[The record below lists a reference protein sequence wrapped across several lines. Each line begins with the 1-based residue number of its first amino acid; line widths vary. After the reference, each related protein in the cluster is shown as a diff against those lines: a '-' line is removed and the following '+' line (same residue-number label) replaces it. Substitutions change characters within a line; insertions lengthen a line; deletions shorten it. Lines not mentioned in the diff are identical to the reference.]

1 TSGIILAA
9 LKLKFI
15 LFDQSDLLVKL
26 SILVM
31 DHFGPFGAVQSMSAN
46 TSNLNGSLVG
56 YIEMQE
62 STAVQRRLSTGT
74 NAHLP
79 AASSATFLY
88 GDIGTSTSAPAP
100 PVRSSST
107 LKKERP
113 LISPPSKPLPT
124 PPQKKEK
131 KRKVKL
137 FRLPL
142 FNRSGSTEPSISGPT
157 DVKHDLHVVFDHT
170 SGDFLGMPLQW
181 VQLLK
186 SSNIPSSEQAKNPDL
201 MLDVLQC
208 YDESA
213 KPKEK
218 YMTNFSGVT
227 SSSGSVDSMSQASS
241 SRCSTTAHPFSPPP
255 PAPSS
260 MSEGLHLLS
269 DPPSSSTP
277 PPHKLSTLS
286 SPLSSFMPSNSTDT
300 SPFRGY
306 SYNETSGAVTA
317 NSTCSTPPPM
327 YAGSQRRTSEV
338 VGAAV
343 TGTGAVGARPPPP
356 TPPHRTCSGGGGGE
370 AKQSQLQQQQSE
382 REQTASSS
390 SAASCNASSV
400 PSLPTTSGVSVGG
413 SGETSNS
420 PTSGCGF
427 TAPAPPPPIPP
438 HHVTSTPTASGTDP
452 AATLRGSHHR
462 SVPPVAAVTHDKGE
476 VSGDVNGGD
485 QRALSSTEDYP
496 SSPASH
502 SQRQPPLPPPPPE
515 TFTSEEE
522 ECDEQ
527 DEEEEEESSEEESDE
542 MVMITEVEVEEKE
555 MSPETVNDMTV
566 ELERRVCLRD
576 VSPVDGAVM
585 DATAT
590 LLPPPSSSAI
600 ENGGTLTNGHA
611 KKHPMDNAENTV
623 KSPPPSADLA
633 QKPVSPTLAGISP
646 AVHHFPNSPKSAHH
660 HHTNNNHN
668 QQQHQH
674 AAPRRRTNNNHHRL
688 TDLQVY
694 EKLRTIVSPGCPT
707 DKYCVVEK
715 IGQGASGV
723 VCSGYEIATK
733 KLVAVKKMNIAQQ
746 PKKEL
751 IINEILVMRANRQ
764 PNIVNFLDAYL
775 VAPSPS
781 AALVAP
787 VKTLNPA
794 VNGNGGGSGEELWVV
809 MEYLDGGSLTDV
821 VTETC
826 MEEGHIAAVCK
837 EILQALEFL
846 HANNVIHRDIK
857 SDNILLGMDGSVKLT
872 DFGFCAQ
879 LSNERMKRS
888 TMVGTPYW
896 MAPEVVTRRQYGYKV
911 DIWSLGILAIE
922 MVDGEPP
929 YLTENPLRALYLI
942 ATIGKPEI
950 KERDRLSA
958 TFLDFLDRCLEESV
972 DKRATASELLQ
983 HPFIT
988 TQAKPLSS
996 LIPLIQLAREQK

>member
-1 TSGIILAA
+1 
-9 LKLKFI
+9 
-15 LFDQSDLLVKL
+15 
-26 SILVM
+26 M
-31 DHFGPFGAVQSMSAN
+31 
-46 TSNLNGSLVG
+46 
-56 YIEMQE
+56 
-62 STAVQRRLSTGT
+62 
-74 NAHLP
+74 
-79 AASSATFLY
+79 
-88 GDIGTSTSAPAP
+88 
-100 PVRSSST
+100 
-107 LKKERP
+107 
-113 LISPPSKPLPT
+113 PLP
-124 PPQKKEK
+124 
-131 KRKVKL
+131 
-137 FRLPL
+137 
-142 FNRSGSTEPSISGPT
+142 
-157 DVKHDLHVVFDHT
+157 
-170 SGDFLGMPLQW
+170 W

-218 YMTNFSGVT
+218 YMTNFSGIT

-241 SRCSTTAHPFSPPP
+241 TRCSTTAHPFSPPP

-269 DPPSSSTP
+269 DLPSSSTP
-277 PPHKLSTLS
+277 PHHKLSTLS
-286 SPLSSFMPSNSTDT
+286 SPLSSFMPSNTTET

-306 SYNETSGAVTA
+306 SYNETSGAVVA

-338 VGAAV
+338 VGTPAA
-343 TGTGAVGARPPPP
+343 GTAAGGTRPPPP

-370 AKQSQLQQQQSE
+370 VKQSQLQQQQSE

-413 SGETSNS
+413 GSSSFTSSGCSFYYYSGSGETSNS
-420 PTSGCGF
+420 PTSGCGS

-452 AATLRGSHHR
+452 SATLRGSHHR
-462 SVPPVAAVTHDKGE
+462 SVPPAAAATIDKSRTG
-476 VSGDVNGGD
+476 VDISSGDY
-485 QRALSSTEDYP
+485 RALSSTHDYP
-496 SSPASH
+496 RSSTSH
-502 SQRQPPLPPPPPE
+502 SQPQPPLPPPE

-527 DEEEEEESSEEESDE
+527 DEEEEEEESSEEESDE
-542 MVMITEVEVEEKE
+542 MIGITELEVEEKE
-555 MSPETVNDMTV
+555 MSPETVHDMTV
-566 ELERRVCLRD
+566 ELDRRVCLRD

-590 LLPPPSSSAI
+590 LLPPPSSPGL

-623 KSPPPSADLA
+623 KPPPASPSVV
-633 QKPVSPTLAGISP
+633 QKPASPLLTGVAP
-646 AVHHFPNSPKSAHH
+646 TVHHFPNSPKSNH
-660 HHTNNNHN
+660 HHTNNIHN
-668 QQQHQH
+668 QQHQH

-694 EKLRTIVSPGCPT
+694 EKLRAIVSPGCPT

-723 VCSGYEIATK
+723 VCSGYEITTK
-733 KLVAVKKMNIAQQ
+733 KLVAIKKMNIAQQ

-775 VAPSPS
+775 VLPSPS
-781 AALVAP
+781 ATMATP
-787 VKTLNPA
+787 VKTLNPTA
-794 VNGNGGGSGEELWVV
+794 NGNGGGSGEELWVV

-837 EILQALEFL
+837 E
-846 HANNVIHRDIK
+846 
-857 SDNILLGMDGSVKLT
+857 
-872 DFGFCAQ
+872 
-879 LSNERMKRS
+879 
-888 TMVGTPYW
+888 
-896 MAPEVVTRRQYGYKV
+896 
-911 DIWSLGILAIE
+911 
-922 MVDGEPP
+922 
-929 YLTENPLRALYLI
+929 ALYLI

-958 TFLDFLDRCLEESV
+958 IFLDFLDRCLEESV

-996 LIPLIQLAREQK
+996 LIPLIQLAREQNRPYFIDKKHSAAVRGTDEIVTMTDDEGDSEAFLLASL